1 MEGRERGGRSPA
13 LRIGAFGRFLS
24 YGDSLHMGPA
34 HPFSSMG
41 SSATRAGIA
50 RRGTSDSA
58 TRAKR
63 YAAGKALR
71 GRVPRSSHASWTPA
85 RDRPD
90 PVDLLEQSDRVRV
103 ARLLPIRYG
112 RMSQSPFAFL
122 RGSAAVMACD
132 LATTPVTGI
141 RVQLCGDA
149 HLSNFGAFAT
159 PERDQV
165 FDVNDFDETLPGPW
179 EWDVKRLATS
189 LVLAGRQ
196 NGLSRGVQ
204 RKAARTAVESYRRSM
219 STYARMRYLDV
230 WYAHID
236 VGNWPTQVQRQGR
249 EDVRQV
255 LERARRRTGFH
266 AFPKLAEPV
275 RGRYRIRDDPPL
287 IVHYSDLTD
296 AKGSTRFY
304 ANYLASL
311 PPERRML
318 LERYHLVD
326 VAQKVVGVGSVGT
339 VCSVLLLMADRD
351 VLDPLF
357 LQLKQALPSVLEPY
371 AGASE
376 YPNHAQRVVS
386 GQHLIQEAS
395 DAFLGWSTQ
404 GSKDFY
410 VRQLRDMS
418 ASTDASTLGR
428 KELVAKGDVCGAAL
442 ARAHARTGDPARVS
456 GYLGGGA
463 AFDEA
468 ITHFAEAYANQTQ
481 RDHAALVRAIKK
493 GRLPA
498 ETGI

>member
-1 MEGRERGGRSPA
+1 MAVART
-13 LRIGAFGRFLS
+13 
-24 YGDSLHMGPA
+24 GDPTPPG
-34 HPFSSMG
+34 F
-41 SSATRAGIA
+41 ATRAE
-50 RRGTSDSA
+50 
-58 TRAKR
+58 R

-71 GRVPRSSHASWTPA
+71 QRVPRSSHASWTLA
-85 RDRPD
+85 HDRPD
-90 PVDLLEQSDRVRV
+90 PVELIERSDRVRV
-103 ARLLPIRYG
+103 VRLLPIRYG
-112 RMSQSPFAFL
+112 RMSLSPFAFL
-122 RGSAAVMACD
+122 RGSAAVMAHD
-132 LATTPVTGI
+132 LATTPVTGP

-149 HLSNFGAFAT
+149 HLSNFGVFAT

-196 NGLSRGVQ
+196 NGFPRGVH
-204 RKAARTAVESYRRSM
+204 RRAARTAVESYRRSM

-236 VGNWPTQVQRQGR
+236 LGSWPTRVERRGR
-249 EDVRQV
+249 EDVRRV
-255 LERARRRTGFH
+255 LEKARRRTGFH

-275 RGRYRIRDDPPL
+275 HGEYRIRDDPPL
-287 IVHYSDLTD
+287 IVHYTDSTD

-304 ANYLASL
+304 ASYLATL
-311 PPERRML
+311 PAERRML

-339 VCSVLLLMADRD
+339 VCSVLLLTADDD

-371 AGASE
+371 AGASAF
-376 YPNHAQRVVS
+376 PNHAQRVVA

-395 DAFLGWSTQ
+395 DAFLGWSTT

-418 ASTDASTLGR
+418 ASTDASTLSR
-428 KELVAKGDVCGAAL
+428 KELIGKGDVCGAAL
-442 ARAHARTGDPARVS
+442 ARAHARTGDPAQIS
-456 GYLGGGA
+456 GYLGEGT
-463 AFDEA
+463 AFDVA
-468 ITHFAEAYANQTQ
+468 VADFAEAYADQTE
-481 RDHAALVRAIKK
+481 RDHAELVRAIKK

-498 ETGI
+498 RAGV

>member
-1 MEGRERGGRSPA
+1 MVLARSANGTAP
-13 LRIGAFGRFLS
+13 
-24 YGDSLHMGPA
+24 
-34 HPFSSMG
+34 PF
-41 SSATRAGIA
+41 ATRAE
-50 RRGTSDSA
+50 
-58 TRAKR
+58 R

-71 GRVPRSSHASWTPA
+71 RRVPRSRQASWTPA
-85 RDRPD
+85 HDRAD
-90 PVDLLEQSDRVRV
+90 PVELIERSDRVRV
-103 ARLLPIRYG
+103 AGLLPIRYG
-112 RMSQSPFAFL
+112 RMSLSPFAFL
-122 RGSAAVMACD
+122 RGSAAVMAHD
-132 LATTPVTGI
+132 LATTPVIGP

-149 HLSNFGAFAT
+149 HLSNFGVFAT

-196 NGLSRGVQ
+196 NGFSRGVH
-204 RKAARTAVESYRRSM
+204 RRAARTAAESYRRSM
-219 STYARMRYLDV
+219 STYARMRYLDI

-236 VGNWPTQVQRQGR
+236 LGSWPTQVQRRGR
-249 EDVRQV
+249 EDVQRV
-255 LERARRRTGFH
+255 LEKARRRTGFH

-287 IVHYSDLTD
+287 IVHYQDPTD
-296 AKGSTRFY
+296 AKGSTRFFR
-304 ANYLASL
+304 NYLSTL
-311 PPERRML
+311 PAERRML

-339 VCSVLLLMADRD
+339 VCSVLLLMADHD

-371 AGASE
+371 AGTSA

-395 DAFLGWSTQ
+395 DAFLGWSTL
-404 GSKDFY
+404 GSRDFY

-418 ASTDASTLGR
+418 ASTDVSALGR
-428 KELVAKGDVCGAAL
+428 KELVGKADACGAAL
-442 ARAHARTGDPARVS
+442 ARAHARTGDPAQIS
-456 GYLGGGA
+456 GYLGEGT

-468 ITHFAEAYANQTQ
+468 IADFAEAYADQTE
-481 RDHAALVRAIKK
+481 RDHAELVRAIKK

-498 ETGI
+498 ETGV